1 MNALLAYCG
10 LDCGGCPIHLATLET
25 DENKKRSLRADIAQ
39 TCREK
44 YGMDIQASDV
54 GDCDG
59 CRGNSGRLFV
69 PCSTCA
75 VRSCA
80 RKREYETCAA
90 CSEFVCAK
98 LQHILADEPAAR
110 TRLEAIRTS
119 R

>member
-1 MNALLAYCG
+1 VSALVAYCG
-10 LDCGGCPIHLATLET
+10 LDCGGCPIFLATREN
-25 DENKKRSLRADIAQ
+25 DEERKRRMQADIAGV
-39 TCREK
+39 CREK
-44 YGMDIQASDV
+44 YGMDIQAKDV

-59 CRGNSGRLFV
+59 CRGNSGRVFA

-80 RKREYETCAA
+80 RAREYETCAA
-90 CSEFVCAK
+90 CPEFVCAK